1 MIRIGKIVG
10 VHGVDGA
17 VVMTHIAE
25 KSDWLRAGDVLH
37 IEVQKDSRIPYFTTA
52 VNESKNNSLI
62 LRLEDVG
69 TVEQGRRL
77 IGKHVYVKEEQLPK
91 IMVDSPLLWIGCT
104 LLDKELGDLGK
115 LEDVFNTGAQW
126 VGKIT
131 YKGIEALLPLVP
143 PVLQKVDLKTQQIQL
158 ELPEGLL
165 DVYLNPGADNDEE
178 EDSEEN

>member
-91 IMVDSPLLWIGCT
+91 IMVDSPLLWIG
-104 LLDKELGDLGK
+104 
-115 LEDVFNTGAQW
+115 W